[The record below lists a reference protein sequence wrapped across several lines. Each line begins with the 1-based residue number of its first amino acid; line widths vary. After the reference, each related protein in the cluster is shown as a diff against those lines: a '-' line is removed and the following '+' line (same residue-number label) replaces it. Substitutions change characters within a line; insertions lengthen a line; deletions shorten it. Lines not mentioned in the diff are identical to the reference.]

1 MELKDFKLS
10 ANNLGPMIDNLNH
23 QEEEIFKAI
32 DEKNSENEW
41 RHYEEVEREKKIIEL
56 LESIEKNTFLLV
68 EIFKILE
75 TNTTDQKIILEIVN
89 ELNSLFTI
97 NQKEETKTLYRKI
110 MDKINNL
117 ISDVNTSNTLISYA
131 LFVSRI
137 LIKNGKL

>member
-32 DEKNSENEW
+32 DEKNSENER

>member
-1 MELKDFKLS
+1 MEKKDLKQS
-10 ANNLGPMIDNLNH
+10 ANNLGPMIENLNH

-32 DEKNSENEW
+32 DEKNSENER

>member
-10 ANNLGPMIDNLNH
+10 ANNLGPIIDNLNH

-32 DEKNSENEW
+32 DEKNSENER